1 MLWLVAS
8 ADAARWVRDANRG
21 ATLSSH
27 LTSLGLGFLIYRMRS
42 PTAWSLRV
50 GPGRCAC
57 ACAHACAY
65 ARVHMCVCTRA
76 CGGQGSHTPEA
87 RSLFV
92 TTSSPEPPLLSPP
105 DSGTAAGPPLL
116 QLLPARHRLDTS
128 HGRPLTG
135 GLSSPLTGGAGEACP
150 RILSPS
156 QPGRAPAG
164 GAGGAG
170 PPRLCLCPPPGV
182 LGPRTCCSSIF
193 ARCCWV
199 RSWAFGAFGAGGA
212 CSGASC
218 GRSASAA
225 RSCHCWA
232 WACPGSAV
240 WTWGRAWAP
249 YSCPLAFGADVP
261 LPSPQLAH
269 WSLLGRGPQ
278 PRSDERTTA
287 SSWPRPPRWASRV
300 GSRRF

>member
-57 ACAHACAY
+57 ACAHACAC
-65 ARVHMCVCTRA
+65 ACVCVCTRA

-135 GLSSPLTGGAGEACP
+135 GLSSPLQAGRGRPAPESSPLPSQAGPLQGAQGVPGPPPLPLSSTRGAGSPHLLLQHLRPLLLGPLLGLWGLRGRWGLQRGLVRPLGLRGLVLPLLGLGLP
-150 RILSPS
+150 RLCRLDLGESVGALQLSTHLWGRCAFAQPS
-156 QPGRAPAG
+156 ASPLVSAGARAPA
-164 GAGGAG
+164 
-170 PPRLCLCPPPGV
+170 
-182 LGPRTCCSSIF
+182 
-193 ARCCWV
+193 
-199 RSWAFGAFGAGGA
+199 
-212 CSGASC
+212 
-218 GRSASAA
+218 
-225 RSCHCWA
+225 
-232 WACPGSAV
+232 
-240 WTWGRAWAP
+240 
-249 YSCPLAFGADVP
+249 
-261 LPSPQLAH
+261 Q
-269 WSLLGRGPQ
+269 
-278 PRSDERTTA
+278 E
-287 SSWPRPPRWASRV
+287 
-300 GSRRF
+300 